1 MVKKGNALMKI
12 TFDDRAFIIYVLSIR
27 NPHLIFEEGAEKN
40 EILVLPTQGLSEL
53 FKIFNVDL
61 APLVIPEMGE
71 LDEEFNILYWQN
83 GEGNFR
89 SFKLRFINMEG

>member
-1 MVKKGNALMKI
+1 MKI

-27 NPHLIFEEGAEKN
+27 NRHLIFEEGAEKN
-40 EILVLPTQGLSEL
+40 EILVSPTNGLKEL
-53 FKIFNVDL
+53 FKIFDVYS

-71 LDEEFNILYWQN
+71 LDEEFNILYWQK